1 MFGYFYV
8 NFDSVE
14 KLVWRNKKNFFADI
28 IPKYNLQKATFNV
41 RKEEFQFVRET
52 IFPFEFQTNAKKVN
66 KLILVQP
73 RKEF

>member
-1 MFGYFYV
+1 MSILIQLKHW
-8 NFDSVE
+8 FDRTS
-14 KLVWRNKKNFFADI
+14 RIFALI
-28 IPKYNLQKATFNV
+28 LFQNITLKETCNV

>member
-1 MFGYFYV
+1 MSILIQLKHW
-8 NFDSVE
+8 FDRTS
-14 KLVWRNKKNFFADI
+14 RIFALI
-28 IPKYNLQKATFNV
+28 LFQNITLKETCNV
-41 RKEEFQFVRET
+41 RKEEFQCVRKT